1 VNSAAGAAGAL
12 AGWAFSSLGKKLASS
27 DLQSTMSSAIGIGID
42 RPTSAPP
49 PVAGSSTDP
58 RIGNLRPSPL
68 FTTLSAANSTVSSPV
83 VPTRPAQQS
92 KAKGLQLGAN
102 KVPPSV
108 AAAALAA
115 QLAEETAAAN
125 DISGSNPWGTDD
137 LIDVNADQD
146 DWSAFESA
154 PPLRVEAKHDT
165 VELGFGGI
173 GNTNGNTNGSISHQF
188 DEPWGVTGNSSPWAD
203 QTIENPIPSVQT
215 RKVPATIKQTTVSSV
230 VNDWDAAGGWDEPE
244 KKSSSVPAASM
255 SGMTKEDRAAEMA
268 RRKEERKQ
276 RIAQLKEQ
284 KKHAKI

>member
-1 VNSAAGAAGAL
+1 
-12 AGWAFSSLGKKLASS
+12 
-27 DLQSTMSSAIGIGID
+27 MSSAVGIGID

-83 VPTRPAQQS
+83 VPTRLAPQS
-92 KAKGLQLGAN
+92 RAKGLQLGAN

-125 DISGSNPWGTDD
+125 DIGESNPWGTDD

-146 DWSAFESA
+146 DWSEHCILSDCLAKRTKCDCIGAFESA
-154 PPLRVEAKHDT
+154 PSLLTEPKTNAVG
-165 VELGFGGI
+165 LGFDGI
-173 GNTNGNTNGSISHQF
+173 GNINGGVPLAV
-188 DEPWGVTGNSSPWAD
+188 DEPWGETGDSTIWAD
-203 QTIENPIPSVQT
+203 NQMESTTLPVQP
-215 RKVPATIKQTTVSSV
+215 RKPPATTKQTTRSSV
-230 VNDWDAAGGWDEPE
+230 PSPEVNDWDSAAGWDAPE
-244 KKSSSVPAASM
+244 KKSSSVPTAASM
-255 SGMTKEDRAAEMA
+255 SGVTKDERAAEMA

-276 RIAQLKEQ
+276 VGVFLHGRMRAPSDL
-284 KKHAKI
+284 